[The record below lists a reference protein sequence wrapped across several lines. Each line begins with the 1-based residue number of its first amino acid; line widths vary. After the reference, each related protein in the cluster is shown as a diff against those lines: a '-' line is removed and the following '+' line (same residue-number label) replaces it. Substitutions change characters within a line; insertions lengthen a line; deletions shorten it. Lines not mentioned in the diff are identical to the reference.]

1 MTQIMFT
8 VSALYHFTR
17 FDDPDALR
25 APMVSLCEHEGIK
38 GTILLAKEGINGTVA
53 GPKHGI
59 ARLWAH
65 IAALPGCSD
74 FEHKE
79 STASS
84 HALQTHESPL

>member
-17 FDDPDALR
+17 FDDPGALR

-53 GPKHGI
+53 GPN
-59 ARLWAH
+59 RE
-65 IAALPGCSD
+65 LPGFGRISPRCLAVRTLNI
-74 FEHKE
+74 KRARP
-79 STASS
+79 ASCPS
-84 HALQTHESPL
+84 NA